1 MARKERLTVT
11 IDPDLLEAGHQA
23 VAAGRANSLS
33 AWVSR
38 ALADRVAAE
47 RRLEALRA
55 AIALYEAEFGELS
68 SEEIAAQE
76 HADRRAALVVRGP
89 VRSGNTP

>member
-11 IDPDLLEAGHQA
+11 VDPDLLEAGQRA
-23 VAAGRANSLS
+23 VAAGRADSLS

-47 RRLEALRA
+47 RRLESLRG
-55 AIALYEAEFGELS
+55 AIAAYESEFGAIS
-68 SEEIAAQE
+68 TEEIAAQE
-76 HADRRAALVVRGP
+76 RADRRAALVVRGP
-89 VRSGNTP
+89 ARTGRES